1 MKKMILIFVFLAS
14 GLFGIFAQ
22 AALTDGPQT
31 VPGTSDEVAANVA
44 TGGSQECNDPF
55 GRCADKNNNWQ
66 LGYNPYKDQAMVTA
80 LVQNK
85 QRKDKPGST
94 PEVQE

>member
-31 VPGTSDEVAANVA
+31 VPGSSDEVSANVA

-66 LGYNPYKDQAMVTA
+66 LGYNPANDQMRVTA
-80 LVQNK
+80 AVQG
-85 QRKDKPGST
+85 KPGSGKPGASPAT
-94 PEVQE
+94 AE